1 MEKEEIKKEE
11 VKKENNEKESKKGLI
26 LALIFICILLLA
38 GIGVCLFIIFKPGN
52 KPKPV
57 IDGTSITITFDS
69 DGGLE
74 VDKLT
79 FKKGTEVELPTST
92 KDGFEFGGW
101 FNGETEFTKEDTPK
115 LEKDILLKAKW
126 NELTS
131 EESLMT
137 INFDSKGGN
146 KISSIQV
153 KCINNSTEITNLPTP
168 KREGYNFM
176 SWADKNGTPILNGA
190 LLICDEK
197 LDLYA
202 NWEKKDG
209 EKWTCESGDGPD
221 ANHKCKQYMTP
232 DKKCPSNTVE
242 KKGVCIDPN
251 NITASSASAYK
262 SKIVR
267 TCGKSTVIMD
277 NNGHTQEVQGT
288 LAYVGD
294 SWETAQYYYCA
305 YGATSESQYECTS
318 TGHKWIS
325 VLNKCYRSKGNPG
338 ENISYS
344 CSQGDLV
351 YLSTNEVN
359 SIRQNANINGCFKT
373 TNKESYCSDSSYTLE
388 GEYCIKYTDAKKTN

>member
-1 MEKEEIKKEE
+1 MEKETIKKEE
-11 VKKENNEKESKKGLI
+11 VKEEKSKKGLI
-26 LALIFICILLLA
+26 ITLIIICAVLLTCV
-38 GIGVCLFIIFKPGN
+38 GVCLLLLLRSGN

-101 FNGETEFTKEDTPK
+101 FNGETEFKKEDTPK

-146 KISSIQV
+146 KVSSIQV

-190 LLICDEK
+190 NLICDEK

-202 NWEKKDG
+202 NWEKKDDN
-209 EKWTCESGDGPD
+209 KKT
-221 ANHKCKQYMTP
+221 A
-232 DKKCPSNTVE
+232 KCPNDYAMNQDGTKCLHTVDGNKYCE
-242 KKGVCIDPN
+242 DGWKLVNNDCVNPNSPNPKG
-251 NITASSASAYK
+251 T
-262 SKIVR
+262 R
-267 TCGKSTVIMD
+267 TCPEKTYGGWTGTGTYYEAGRGYCGYYELHSYIGQRD
-277 NNGHTQEVQGT
+277 NCRNNGGT
-288 LAYVGD
+288 LAANNHCYKYVELNYTITCAPNEKKFGD
-294 SWETAQYYYCA
+294 QEIAPGNGGGCYQVSNSKVKCPDGYQAGEQFGKCEKYIDPI
-305 YGATSESQYECTS
+305 YE
-318 TGHKWIS
+318 
-325 VLNKCYRSKGNPG
+325 
-338 ENISYS
+338 
-344 CSQGDLV
+344 
-351 YLSTNEVN
+351 
-359 SIRQNANINGCFKT
+359 
-373 TNKESYCSDSSYTLE
+373 
-388 GEYCIKYTDAKKTN
+388 